1 MTERG
6 MLGDFIADKNRLLK
20 LADLHP
26 SKKSKIFPI
35 TIDFENENPTTC
47 GSGLARD
54 SGVSVN
60 PCVD

>member
-35 TIDFENENPTTC
+35 TI
-47 GSGLARD
+47 GLKSETPSPLWERAC
-54 SGVSVN
+54 SL
-60 PCVD
+60 PQW